1 MKIIFRLLLCLSF
14 IIAFQISCYG
24 QIQLTAYDSL
34 SKTIFPEDG
43 PGGTVMVSKAGQI
56 LYNKAYGKADLELNV
71 AMNTNH
77 VFRLGSLT
85 KQFTAICILKLAE
98 EGRLSLKDELT
109 KFIPDYPL
117 NGKKITI
124 ANLLTHTSGIKNYT
138 GLPAFNEILKRQDLS
153 PQQLIDMFKDQ
164 PLDFEPGSNN
174 RYSNSGYILLGY
186 IIEKVSGKT
195 FGEYV
200 RENIFVPLEMT
211 HSYYDESTMVISD
224 RIPGYR
230 KRNNRYENSE
240 FLSMTIP
247 YAAGSLLSTTGDLLK
262 WYTGLANGK
271 VISKANLEQAHTSWK
286 LPSGKETGYGFGW
299 EIGNIQGSKAIKH
312 NGVVNGFFTDIV
324 YLPVERIFV
333 SILSNYENV
342 GDLDIPTAKLA
353 AIALNKPYAFT
364 EIVVQPETLQK
375 YQAVYS
381 NAYEGECY
389 IRNQEGVLMYYY
401 RGGGKTRLI
410 PYGKDVFMLNNSLN
424 SIQFQRD
431 PKGAINGYEIKGTGM
446 SSVWKKSKAIPV
458 TRQIS
463 LSEKILNA
471 YTGRYL
477 FEPNM
482 VFEVVLKKGKL
493 FGRVGNDQ
501 KELVPFG
508 ENKFYANDIDATI
521 IFNLDK
527 SGQTTGLTKI
537 QNSEMTAKKLL

>member
-1 MKIIFRLLLCLSF
+1 MKTIFRLLLCLSF
-14 IIAFQISCYG
+14 SAAFQISSYG
-24 QIQLTAYDSL
+24 QTQLAAYDSL
-34 SKTIFPEDG
+34 SNTIFPKDG
-43 PGGTVMVSKAGQI
+43 PGGTVLVSKAGQI

-71 AMNTNH
+71 AMNTDH

-85 KQFTAICILKLAE
+85 KQFTAVCILKLAE
-98 EGRLSLKDELT
+98 EGKLTLNDELT

-138 GLPAFNEILKRQDLS
+138 GLPAFNEKLKRQDLS
-153 PQQLIDMFKDQ
+153 PQELIDLFKDQ

-174 RYSNSGYILLGY
+174 QYSNSGYILLGY
-186 IIEKVSGKT
+186 IIEKISGKT

-211 HSYYDESTMVISD
+211 HSYYDDHARVISD

-240 FLSMTIP
+240 FLSMTLP
-247 YAAGSLLSTTGDLLK
+247 YAAGSLMSTTGDLLK

-271 VISKANLEQAHTSWK
+271 VISKVNLEQAHTSWR
-286 LPSGKETGYGFGW
+286 LASGKETGYGFGW
-299 EIGNIQGSKAIKH
+299 EIGNIQGSKAVKH
-312 NGVVNGFFTDIV
+312 NGVVNGFFTDVI
-324 YLPVERIFV
+324 YLPVEKIFV

-342 GDLDIPTAKLA
+342 GDLDIPAAKLA
-353 AIALNKPYAFT
+353 AMALNKPYTFT
-364 EIVVQPETLQK
+364 EIAVQPGTLQK

-381 NAYEGECY
+381 NIYEGERY
-389 IRNQEGVLMYYY
+389 IRNQGGVLMHYY
-401 RGGGKTRLI
+401 RGGVKTRLI
-410 PYGKDVFMLNNSLN
+410 PYGKDVFLLNHSLN
-424 SIQFQRD
+424 SIQFQRNS
-431 PKGAINGYEIKGTGM
+431 KGAINGYEIKGTGM
-446 SSVWKKSKAIPV
+446 ASVWKKSKAIPAA
-458 TRQIS
+458 RQIS
-463 LSEKILNA
+463 LSEKILSV
-471 YTGRYL
+471 YTGKYL

-482 VFEVVLKKGKL
+482 LFEVVLEKGKL

-508 ENKFYANDIDATI
+508 ENKFYANDMDATI
-521 IFNLDK
+521 IFNRNK